1 MGWDC
6 TLHVVDDTQLTRFA
20 ARFVR
25 GLHRGG
31 AFDREFDG
39 DELITNVKQL
49 IADDPETGARALGEL
64 ALLYVATEMPHL
76 YCRGFALSLWD
87 PAVMGTELP
96 THLLT
101 GVETR
106 LLDVTA
112 AYPRIAGR
120 IPAQFDGN
128 YCVGRYVAA
137 KHVPALL
144 AFVEPVIARQL
155 EARPYRPLLDILRVA
170 AANNLAYWEG
180 ADIDVTN
187 AHAEW
192 LPARPSP
199 VITHPNPF
207 TSPTARP
214 CAIEGARMLVADH
227 VALHEL
233 DLSMF
238 PPGTITHDDMQI
250 NAAAFT
256 PWGTTFVRMAT
267 DRTVRPFKF
276 AYFELPER
284 APLEI
289 DPPFAIGLARP
300 GKNCLLL
307 FPQPTTTERANL
319 RPQIMYADHRL
330 VPLVVPDPI
339 ETQRVECDAIPFG
352 TGEMLVVWD
361 AVAYRWD
368 GESAPTMLGETLDAP
383 EDLCAVTLSDGSI
396 VGGFGRKLLR
406 VDREGHSTP
415 VLPLDNVIM
424 LAKGPH
430 DAVIIGESEGDAF
443 KIWWPETREVTALPL
458 ALLGLE
464 ERPMFAYYDA
474 HEELLVVAR
483 PGTWHAIAWSEL
495 VALRREPA

>member
-1 MGWDC
+1 MTPG
-6 TLHVVDDTQLTRFA
+6 
-20 ARFVR
+20 
-25 GLHRGG
+25 
-31 AFDREFDG
+31 
-39 DELITNVKQL
+39 
-49 IADDPETGARALGEL
+49 
-64 ALLYVATEMPHL
+64 
-76 YCRGFALSLWD
+76 
-87 PAVMGTELP
+87 
-96 THLLT
+96 
-101 GVETR
+101 
-106 LLDVTA
+106 
-112 AYPRIAGR
+112 YPRIAGR

-192 LPARPSP
+192 LPARASP

-238 PPGTITHDDMQI
+238 PPGTITHDDMQV

-330 VPLVVPDPI
+330 VPLFVPDPI

-443 KIWWPETREVTALPL
+443 KIWWPETREVTAVPL
-458 ALLGLE
+458 VLLGLE

-474 HEELLVVAR
+474 LEELLVVAR